1 MSKITKYM
9 QMTNQ
14 LLVSYEYNKW
24 DVIQEYFNTSEN
36 ETADL
41 DYPLMQHC
49 PVLVWQTYKDVDNN
63 RLYKDP
69 MLIDTFLESD
79 KAGVSFNKYLAKND
93 RYNTGI
99 SSIAF
104 RNLSGTEYYRLGI
117 FDSYSNV
124 NNTALITTKNYKDI
138 LDNLVKDQSG
148 MSYDKENRIQTYFK
162 DSDDET
168 PVFFGYNTGNQ
179 DKLFYNKVRIYI
191 LSGYVF
197 SQSEGFCLK
206 AKAKQRPKEYN
217 LYGEDYIENLDQ
229 YATLM
234 SFVFNKAEIR
244 EKVKWLPNPFY
255 MSSRYYDRYI
265 DIWMPDPFYLAIKL
279 ERMSNDKKAN
289 IEKIMKIDRSKDNRV
304 TAFLTQDEEGYDIVD
319 PLAVNNNYVF
329 PYNSIETLCA
339 LMNVS
344 INNDI
349 IFEFSPI
356 LSENYDENNR
366 GWIGHRLYSLD
377 LNLGSPISK
386 LEKECTFMLEQTAT
400 GYIKPVSNSDYFN
413 CKIIQDPNTGTIYY
427 SPRFGVPDKKT
438 GDIPI
443 LNKNVMDRINSGL
456 INMYN
461 YGLYDND
468 YEDIDEFENTYGD
481 EASKWVVLN
490 ELIVIY
496 YYENIVNY
504 EVIRRSSTYTNTVDY
519 SQASNEYTF
528 YNSINEAE
536 LFGVTSYRPII
547 KPIDGYTCKSISF
560 MYNCHLV
567 NRMNGAE
574 VIRTASLSITDPETI
589 YTELPRKIKLDNLH
603 TWKVYNRIWNDEVP
617 SEYNFV
623 DNTNLLSGT
632 TENEGE
638 FAVSYYESASIV
650 VRSEESTYPQG
661 KYNLR
666 LYTTAHNYKFNLME
680 IRKNTNEVVHMSL
693 SPVGCTYL
701 LRFNLSDGSKVDI
714 NPTNSDNM
722 NIALG
727 QLEYRISETN
737 APLILSR
744 GGAGSSF
751 NIVCRSNTGDSNVY
765 QGVFSAY

>member
-1 MSKITKYM
+1 
-9 QMTNQ
+9 
-14 LLVSYEYNKW
+14 
-24 DVIQEYFNTSEN
+24 
-36 ETADL
+36 
-41 DYPLMQHC
+41 
-49 PVLVWQTYKDVDNN
+49 
-63 RLYKDP
+63 
-69 MLIDTFLESD
+69 
-79 KAGVSFNKYLAKND
+79 
-93 RYNTGI
+93 
-99 SSIAF
+99 
-104 RNLSGTEYYRLGI
+104 
-117 FDSYSNV
+117 
-124 NNTALITTKNYKDI
+124 
-138 LDNLVKDQSG
+138 
-148 MSYDKENRIQTYFK
+148 
-162 DSDDET
+162 
-168 PVFFGYNTGNQ
+168 
-179 DKLFYNKVRIYI
+179 
-191 LSGYVF
+191 
-197 SQSEGFCLK
+197 
-206 AKAKQRPKEYN
+206 
-217 LYGEDYIENLDQ
+217 
-229 YATLM
+229 
-234 SFVFNKAEIR
+234 
-244 EKVKWLPNPFY
+244 
-255 MSSRYYDRYI
+255 
-265 DIWMPDPFYLAIKL
+265 
-279 ERMSNDKKAN
+279 
-289 IEKIMKIDRSKDNRV
+289 
-304 TAFLTQDEEGYDIVD
+304 
-319 PLAVNNNYVF
+319 
-329 PYNSIETLCA
+329 
-339 LMNVS
+339 
-344 INNDI
+344 
-349 IFEFSPI
+349 
-356 LSENYDENNR
+356 
-366 GWIGHRLYSLD
+366 
-377 LNLGSPISK
+377 
-386 LEKECTFMLEQTAT
+386 
-400 GYIKPVSNSDYFN
+400 
-413 CKIIQDPNTGTIYY
+413 
-427 SPRFGVPDKKT
+427 
-438 GDIPI
+438 
-443 LNKNVMDRINSGL
+443 MDRINSGL

-496 YYENIVNY
+496 YYENIINY

-623 DNTNLLSGT
+623 NNTNLLSGT